1 LASIQINVRLK
12 PYQVYEIKKISEH
25 FDTTPS
31 IVIRN
36 AIDDYIDIFKTW
48 GYRFKSKKLVQSD
61 ECKVEYTPKK
71 SDDHSVNPGLCFHP
85 SEEPHTP

>member
-1 LASIQINVRLK
+1 MASIQINVRLK

-36 AIDDYIDIFKTW
+36 AIDDYIDVFKIW
-48 GYRFKSKKLVQSD
+48 RYRLDQKLLSPGENCKLEYNVKKNPDS
-61 ECKVEYTPKK
+61 T
-71 SDDHSVNPGLCFHP
+71 VNIGLCLYP
-85 SEEPHTP
+85 GEK

>member
-1 LASIQINVRLK
+1 MPSIQINVRLK
-12 PYQVYEIKKISEH
+12 PYQVYEIKKISEN

-48 GYRFKSKKLVQSD
+48 KYRISSKQLAPSD
-61 ECKVEYTPKK
+61 VCRVEYNPKK
-71 SDDHSVNPGLCFHP
+71 PLDSSVNIGLCLSP
-85 SEEPHTP
+85 G

>member
-1 LASIQINVRLK
+1 MPSIQINVRLK

-36 AIDDYIDIFKTW
+36 AIDDYIDVFKIW
-48 GYRFKSKKLVQSD
+48 HYRLDQKLLSPGED
-61 ECKVEYTPKK
+61 CKLEYKVTKTPVKTVE
-71 SDDHSVNPGLCFHP
+71 VGLCSYP
-85 SEEPHTP
+85 GGTR

>member
-1 LASIQINVRLK
+1 MPSIQINVRLK
-12 PYQVYEIKKISEH
+12 PYQVYEIKKISEN

-48 GYRFKSKKLVQSD
+48 RHRLESKELNPTDNVN
-61 ECKVEYTPKK
+61 VTYTPKTSK
-71 SDDHSVNPGLCFHP
+71 NPAGKTGLCFHP
-85 SEEPHTP
+85 GDEIVNP